1 MLIIITGSVD
11 QINSEGVNRTTKS
24 TLLPGNTCFR
34 LVDINNTW
42 FWLVEIILSLQ
53 GYHDVAITFLL
64 VVGEHVGYKIMERLS
79 VTHLKQFMTSNMEK
93 TMSLL
98 QVNIDQ
104 WEHSI
109 AVYISV
115 SADVSHHQ
123 KVQLRSSQTSPR
135 SGSWNNICSAL
146 ADHVVWS
153 RASCLLW
160 CCQTLRLLHRWS
172 SSDACVPSCCYCS
185 AQRTGNIGHRW
196 SSQIFSS
203 AILTNIF
210 WFRVWDVCCPRVTVH
225 YSSRSPIW
233 KIVDRVSESIR
244 EVSTLHYSKR

>member
-1 MLIIITGSVD
+1 MKVLIEQPSLHYYQVILVSDWLISITLDSD
-11 QINSEGVNRTTKS
+11 WLKS
-24 TLLPGNTCFR
+24 LSSPGLPWCGHHLPAGGGGTR
-34 LVDINNTW
+34 WIQDHGEVVSHSPQAVHDLQHGEDHV
-42 FWLVEIILSLQ
+42 SLT
-53 GYHDVAITFLL
+53 GKYW
-64 VVGEHVGYKIMERLS
+64 
-79 VTHLKQFMTSNMEK
+79 
-93 TMSLL
+93 
-98 QVNIDQ
+98 DQ

-203 AILTNIF
+203 
-210 WFRVWDVCCPRVTVH
+210 
-225 YSSRSPIW
+225 
-233 KIVDRVSESIR
+233 
-244 EVSTLHYSKR
+244 